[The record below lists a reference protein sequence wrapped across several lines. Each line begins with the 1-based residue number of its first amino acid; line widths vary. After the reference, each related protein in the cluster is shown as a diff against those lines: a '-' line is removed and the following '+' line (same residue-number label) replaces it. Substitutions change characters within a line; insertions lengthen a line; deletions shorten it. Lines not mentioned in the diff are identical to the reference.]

1 MNKPIRKGII
11 TVTLVVILP
20 LLFIKSCVIYNP
32 KPEDCKVISAKIT
45 KIREGSTYD
54 IQFKTETENIY
65 YINRGLEQGLNLDSL
80 NAKVL
85 NKTVTLHLP
94 ILAFGP
100 STHIAQLAVEDEIL
114 FTEFK
119 N

>member
-1 MNKPIRKGII
+1 MKRK
-11 TVTLVVILP
+11 TPFFVLALFLSVFLVL
-20 LLFIKSCVIYNP
+20 KSCVINNP
-32 KPEDCKVISAKIT
+32 QPENCEVVEVTIKKIT
-45 KIREGSTYD
+45 EGSSYD
-54 IQFKTETENIY
+54 IVFHDTGTDYY

-94 ILAFGP
+94 KLLFGT
-100 STHIAQLAVEDEIL
+100 SEHIAQIAIDDEII
-114 FTEFK
+114 FTEF

>member
-1 MNKPIRKGII
+1 MKRII
-11 TVTLVVILP
+11 PFFVLALFLSLF
-20 LLFIKSCVIYNP
+20 LLFKSCIISNP
-32 KPEDCKVISAKIT
+32 QPEDCEVVEFTIKRIT
-45 KIREGSTYD
+45 EGSTYD
-54 IQFKTETENIY
+54 IVFHNTNNYY

-94 ILAFGP
+94 KLLFG
-100 STHIAQLAVEDEIL
+100 TAEHIAKMALGDEII
-114 FTEFK
+114 FTEF

>member
-1 MNKPIRKGII
+1 MKRK
-11 TVTLVVILP
+11 TPFFVLALFLSVFLVL
-20 LLFIKSCVIYNP
+20 KSCIISNP
-32 KPEDCKVISAKIT
+32 QPENCEVVEVTIKKIT
-45 KIREGSTYD
+45 EGSSYD
-54 IQFKTETENIY
+54 IVFHDTGTDFY

-94 ILAFGP
+94 KLLFGT
-100 STHIAQLAVEDEIL
+100 SEHIAQIAIDDEII
-114 FTEFK
+114 FTEF

>member
-1 MNKPIRKGII
+1 MNTSIRKGII
-11 TVTLVVILP
+11 ALTLVVILP

-54 IQFKTETENIY
+54 IQFKTENEKAY
-65 YINRGLEQGLNLDSL
+65 YINRGLELGLNLDSL

-85 NKTVTLHLP
+85 NKTVTLHIATL
-94 ILAFGP
+94 LFG
-100 STHIAQLAVEDEIL
+100 STKHISQLTLENEII
-114 FTEFK
+114 FSEF